1 MDSAN
6 LPAAPRPLLQRLA
19 ALFAGPT
26 APPAETPPSAEAPA
40 SAAALRAQVAALG
53 DFLAENHLHLS
64 HTTLCV
70 ALDCV
75 SGNDP
80 RLSGAIAHRRAAGEP
95 VTFEWLAEMR
105 GHHGPADEL
114 QSLTRLTDRL
124 EDTVDVFTRTTQEA
138 GRATSAYRT
147 ALGSQVA
154 ELQQGPQAGAVLSD
168 LVAITRAMLER
179 TREIEGQFARS
190 EKQTR
195 ALHRSL
201 EDARRAAEIDHLTGL
216 PNRRS
221 FESRFEREV
230 VAARA
235 AGEPLCLAF
244 ADIDRFKR
252 INDTHGHEAGDRV
265 LKVVAAVLGEISDDR
280 CHVAR
285 HGGEEFVVLLR
296 GRTMDQAFALLDS
309 AREHLAERRMVNR
322 ATDVPF
328 GKVTFSAGLAD
339 VFATSDPRAA
349 LKAADTALY
358 AAKKDGRNRI
368 VRAPVEPA
376 PGTPA
381 ARPIP
386 LRPTSRPRAA

>member
-1 MDSAN
+1 MDRAQNSDAPSGTAQP
-6 LPAAPRPLLQRLA
+6 LLRRLAGLWRSDHGAAPE
-19 ALFAGPT
+19 AGESH
-26 APPAETPPSAEAPA
+26 AEH
-40 SAAALRAQVAALG
+40 LHHQLG
-53 DFLAENHLHLS
+53 AIATFLADNRLHLS

-70 ALDCV
+70 AFDCV
-75 SGNDP
+75 SGADP
-80 RLSGAIAHRRAAGEP
+80 RLAGAIAHRVESGEP

-105 GHHGPADEL
+105 GPHGPADEM
-114 QSLTRLTDRL
+114 QALTRLTDRL
-124 EDTVDVFTRTTQEA
+124 EEGIDSFARTTVEA
-138 GRATSAYRT
+138 GQATSAYRT

-154 ELQQGPQAGAVLSD
+154 ELQAAPAAAPILSD

-179 TREIEGQFARS
+179 TREIEQQMARS

-201 EDARRAAEIDHLTGL
+201 DDARRAAELDHLTGL

-235 AGEPLCLAF
+235 AGEPLCLAI
-244 ADIDRFKR
+244 ADIDKFKR

-265 LKVVAAVLGEISDDR
+265 LRVVAGVLGEISDER

-296 GRTMDQAFALLDS
+296 GRTMDEAYALLDQ

-339 VFATSDPRAA
+339 VFADHDPRAA
-349 LKAADTALY
+349 LRAADEALY

-368 VRAPVEPA
+368 VRAPVEPR
-376 PGTPA
+376 PGGA
-381 ARPIP
+381 KPIP
-386 LRPTSRPRAA
+386 LHPRAA

>member
-1 MDSAN
+1 MDRAS
-6 LPAAPRPLLQRLA
+6 LPPAPLSAPRGLLQRLVMLFGTVTA
-19 ALFAGPT
+19 APEPSVPQAL
-26 APPAETPPSAEAPA
+26 PATPD
-40 SAAALRAQVAALG
+40 LHAQLATIA
-53 DFLAENHLHLS
+53 DFLAENRLHLS

-80 RLSGAIAHRRAAGEP
+80 RLSGAIAHRREAGEP

-105 GHHGPADEL
+105 GPQGPADEA
-114 QSLTRLTDRL
+114 QALTRLTDRL
-124 EDTVDVFTRTTQEA
+124 EDGIATLATTAIEA
-138 GRATSAYRT
+138 GRATSEYRS

-154 ELQQGPQAGAVLSD
+154 ELQDGQGTGAVLSD

-179 TREIEGQFARS
+179 TREMEGQMARS

-201 EDARRAAEIDHLTGL
+201 EDARRAAELDHLTGL
-216 PNRRS
+216 PNRRA
-221 FESRFEREV
+221 FEARFDREV
-230 VAARA
+230 VAART
-235 AGEPLCLAF
+235 AGDPLCLAF

-252 INDTHGHEAGDRV
+252 INDAHGHEAGDRV
-265 LKVVAAVLGEISDDR
+265 LRVVASVLGEISDER

-285 HGGEEFVVLLR
+285 HGGEEFVVLFR
-296 GRTMDQAFALLDS
+296 GRPMDEALALLDS

-339 VFATSDPRAA
+339 VFAQADPRAA
-349 LKAADTALY
+349 LKAADEALY
-358 AAKKDGRNRI
+358 AAKRGGRNRT
-368 VRAPVEPA
+368 VV
-376 PGTPA
+376 A
-381 ARPIP
+381 A
-386 LRPTSRPRAA
+386 AAAAAVAAAA

>member
-1 MDSAN
+1 MDSATS
-6 LPAAPRPLLQRLA
+6 PAPRPPLLARLA
-19 ALFAGPT
+19 ALVRHP
-26 APPAETPPSAEAPA
+26 AP
-40 SAAALRAQVAALG
+40 SAAADASGRPLG
-53 DFLAENHLHLS
+53 DGLHGQLAELADFLTEHRLHLS

-75 SGNDP
+75 TGSDP
-80 RLSGAIAHRRAAGEP
+80 RLAAAVAHRREAGDP

-105 GHHGPADEL
+105 GAQSPTDEITVITG
-114 QSLTRLTDRL
+114 LTERM
-124 EDTVDVFTRTTQEA
+124 EDNIDAFTRTTIEA
-138 GRATSAYRT
+138 GRATSEYRT

-154 ELQQGPQAGAVLSD
+154 ELQQAPSVTMVSD

-179 TREIEGQFARS
+179 TREIEGQIARS
-190 EKQTR
+190 EQQTR

-201 EDARRAAEIDHLTGL
+201 EDARRAAELDHLTGL
-216 PNRRS
+216 PNRRA
-221 FESRFEREV
+221 FETRFEREI
-230 VAARA
+230 VAAKA
-235 AGEPLCLAF
+235 AHEPLCLAF

-265 LKVVAAVLGEISDDR
+265 LKVVAAVLGEISDDH

-285 HGGEEFVVLLR
+285 HGGEEFVVLFR
-296 GRTMDQAFALLDS
+296 GRTMDQAYAALDA

-339 VFATSDPRAA
+339 VFAEPNPRAA
-349 LKAADTALY
+349 LKAADEALY

-368 VRAPVEPA
+368 IRAPVERTGE
-376 PGTPA
+376 PGTA
-381 ARPIP
+381 KPIP
-386 LRPTSRPRAA
+386 LRPRAA

>member
-6 LPAAPRPLLQRLA
+6 APEALPAAPQPLLRRLA
-19 ALFAGPT
+19 GLWRSEHAAE
-26 APPAETPPSAEAPA
+26 PADAEHPA
-40 SAAALRAQVAALG
+40 DRLRDQVSEIAS
-53 DFLAENHLHLS
+53 FLIENRLHLS

-70 ALDCV
+70 AFDCV
-75 SGNDP
+75 TGADP
-80 RLSGAIAHRRAAGEP
+80 RLAGAIAHRREAGEP
-95 VTFEWLAEMR
+95 VSFEWLAEMR
-105 GHHGPADEL
+105 GPHGPADEM
-114 QSLTRLTDRL
+114 QALTRLTDRL
-124 EDTVDVFTRTTQEA
+124 EEGIDSFARTTVEA
-138 GRATSAYRT
+138 GQATSAYRT

-154 ELQQGPQAGAVLSD
+154 ELQAAPATAPILSD

-179 TREIEGQFARS
+179 TREIEQQMARS

-201 EDARRAAEIDHLTGL
+201 DDARRAAELDHLTGL

-221 FESRFEREV
+221 FETRFDREV

-244 ADIDRFKR
+244 ADIDKFKR

-265 LKVVAAVLGEISDDR
+265 LRVVAGVLGEISDER

-296 GRTMDQAFALLDS
+296 GRTMDEAFALLDQ

-339 VFATSDPRAA
+339 VFAETDPRAA
-349 LKAADTALY
+349 LRAADDALY

-368 VRAPVEPA
+368 VRAPVEPR
-376 PGTPA
+376 PGSS
-381 ARPIP
+381 RPIP
-386 LRPTSRPRAA
+386 LHPPRAA

>member
-1 MDSAN
+1 MDRAN
-6 LPAAPRPLLQRLA
+6 SSDALPAAPQPLLRRLA
-19 ALFAGPT
+19 GLWRSEHAEGP
-26 APPAETPPSAEAPA
+26 
-40 SAAALRAQVAALG
+40 AAAESPADRIHGQLGAIAQ
-53 DFLAENHLHLS
+53 FLADNRLHLS

-70 ALDCV
+70 AFDCV
-75 SGNDP
+75 SGADP
-80 RLSGAIAHRRAAGEP
+80 RLAGAIAHRVESGEP

-105 GHHGPADEL
+105 GPHGVSDEM
-114 QSLTRLTDRL
+114 QALTRLTDRL
-124 EDTVDVFTRTTQEA
+124 EEGIDSFARTTVEA
-138 GRATSAYRT
+138 SQATSAYRS
-147 ALGSQVA
+147 ALGTQVA
-154 ELQQGPQAGAVLSD
+154 ELQATPAAGAVLSD

-179 TREIEGQFARS
+179 TREIEVQMARS

-201 EDARRAAEIDHLTGL
+201 DDARRAAELDHLTGL

-221 FESRFEREV
+221 FESRFDREV

-244 ADIDRFKR
+244 ADIDKFKR
-252 INDTHGHEAGDRV
+252 INDTHGHDAGDRV
-265 LKVVAAVLGEISDDR
+265 LKVVAGVLGEISDER

-296 GRTMDQAFALLDS
+296 GRTMDEAFALLDQ

-339 VFATSDPRAA
+339 VFAEADPRAA
-349 LKAADTALY
+349 LRAADEALY
-358 AAKKDGRNRI
+358 AAKRDGRNRI
-368 VRAPVEPA
+368 VRAPVEPRPA
-376 PGTPA
+376 GDATP
-381 ARPIP
+381 IT
-386 LRPTSRPRAA
+386 LRPTRAA